1 MVRAAD
7 DETFKETE
15 MWLKNLGAD
24 GETVVVRM
32 LVMDG
37 GSPSPGT
44 LQFRFLDLS
53 CSRAEVLPDQGSL
66 SRELETRRF
75 FARPKVA
82 FDSVGGHSAMRI
94 ADALAEGGTIMIY
107 GCSSGK
113 APTWT
118 WQQWV
123 FKRLKAEGFNI
134 RRRACHAQ
142 AKVLS
147 RGSTPRRCVGAEGF
161 RPRQGLRVKHGKG
174 SGRPMARAWVGHKAV
189 IPVCQH
195 APAETRTRCCRH
207 AGG

>member
-1 MVRAAD
+1 MPLEYFAMARELCTAYRLLEDQSHLRPD

-24 GETVVVRM
+24 
-32 LVMDG
+32 
-37 GSPSPGT
+37 
-44 LQFRFLDLS
+44 
-53 CSRAEVLPDQGSL
+53 EVLPDQGSL

-142 AKVLS
+142 AK
-147 RGSTPRRCVGAEGF
+147 
-161 RPRQGLRVKHGKG
+161 
-174 SGRPMARAWVGHKAV
+174 
-189 IPVCQH
+189 
-195 APAETRTRCCRH
+195 
-207 AGG
+207 